1 VELAAFSDR
10 IENELNRLA
19 DDPAYSPVLV
29 CWMLVNST
37 HIKGR
42 TVTSEALGEKAPK
55 RVRYAADAIS
65 SDSAIKVKMNKI

>member
-1 VELAAFSDR
+1 MELAAFSDR

-37 HIKGR
+37 HIKGQ
-42 TVTSEALGEKAPK
+42 TVTSEALGEKALK
-55 RVRYAADAIS
+55 RVRYAADGIS
-65 SDSAIKVKMNKI
+65 SDSAIKVTMNKI